1 MMSNLERLVYMANQI
16 ARNFEAHGHDAAVRQ
31 TADHITAFWAPR
43 MKEQIFAC
51 LADSGTGLSPT
62 ARAAIERLKA

>member
-31 TADHITAFWAPR
+31 TA
-43 MKEQIFAC
+43 AC